1 LAMNQ
6 GLGEDWLIRCTRA
19 IRVVLPKGE
28 YILTHAPQAPY
39 FKGKPKYPNGGYV
52 TVNDEVGDLIDW
64 YNVQFYN

>member
-1 LAMNQ
+1 MNFYYC
-6 GLGEDWLIRCTRA
+6 GGGGGKKTNIS
-19 IRVVLPKGE
+19 
-28 YILTHAPQAPY
+28 ILKNINKAPY